1 MNNASSRSFASLRMT
16 GVAIALTA
24 LAFLCVPFS
33 LFAHATVSP
42 VTSRPG
48 AYERYVLRVPN
59 ESDNATIRIEITF
72 PDAVRVISFLDVP
85 GWKLEAKM
93 DNTGRAISAAW
104 TGMLPP
110 ERFVELPFVAVN
122 PKSGS
127 RVAWPV
133 VQTYANGQRVEWFGP
148 VGSER
153 PASVTAIGSGSS
165 LRDWMPTVL
174 ASVALLVAVLALAS
188 TMRRPRMA

>member
-16 GVAIALTA
+16 DASLRMTGASLRLTATAITMTVIAL
-24 LAFLCVPFS
+24 LCLPVS

-72 PDAVRVISFLDVP
+72 PEAVRVISFLEVP

-93 DNTGRAISAAW
+93 DSTG
-104 TGMLPP
+104 
-110 ERFVELPFVAVN
+110 
-122 PKSGS
+122 
-127 RVAWPV
+127 
-133 VQTYANGQRVEWFGP
+133 
-148 VGSER
+148 
-153 PASVTAIGSGSS
+153 
-165 LRDWMPTVL
+165 
-174 ASVALLVAVLALAS
+174 
-188 TMRRPRMA
+188 